1 MPGQN
6 ILPSDIAPIITQ
18 QNITSEDINWNCILS
33 AFLLVDGTRDRIK
46 QAKEAL
52 ADEGI
57 EVISYSSRSLE
68 PEEAFL
74 LRNRIINQRYQ

>member
-6 ILPSDIAPIITQ
+6 ILPREISHVITQ
-18 QNITSEDINWNCILS
+18 QNITSEDINWNCILTC
-33 AFLLVDGTRDRIK
+33 FLMVDGTRDRVK
-46 QAKEAL
+46 QAKDAL

-74 LRNRIINQRYQ
+74 LRNRIVG